1 MQLEIWKQRKEELG
15 WTLDVIAEKS
25 GISRTT
31 IARIFSGNPN
41 YPRPTLNTVEAIE
54 KALGLTDGV
63 KWTEEDKALGVGSHP
78 ILLSEDEQEWLE
90 LRSEI
95 LRVKGD
101 DYLRSIKTML
111 NAIIKENE

>member
-1 MQLEIWKQRKEELG
+1 MI
-15 WTLDVIAEKS
+15 D
-25 GISRTT
+25 
-31 IARIFSGNPN
+31 
-41 YPRPTLNTVEAIE
+41 TVEAIE

-63 KWTEEDKALGVGSHP
+63 KWTEEDKALGVGAHP